1 MAAYLKASLMKKWT
15 YVAAFWSDNCIV
27 KTLSNY
33 HKPIIVANGLMRK
46 KMKEDNFREEHQL
59 VVDTPNQN
67 IDYSATFHQ
76 VDKGNMIE
84 ARYVL
89 G

>member
-1 MAAYLKASLMKKWT
+1 
-15 YVAAFWSDNCIV
+15 
-27 KTLSNY
+27 
-33 HKPIIVANGLMRK
+33 
-46 KMKEDNFREEHQL
+46 MKEDNFREEHQL

-84 ARYVL
+84 VRYVL
-89 G
+89 HQNSLSGF